1 LQLKIKD
8 MQVNKLSE
16 QIRIRDE
23 MIVNAKRR
31 MQ

>member
-1 LQLKIKD
+1 LKIKD